1 MGMKNLPIDKKKA
14 VLYFLLLTFSFILEK
29 LFILFILEELLT
41 LKEEKNNKVGKFCY
55 FYEFGYPW

>member
-29 LFILFILEELLT
+29 LFILFILEELLI
-41 LKEEKNNKVGKFCY
+41 LKEKKTIK
-55 FYEFGYPW
+55 